1 MRLLMPRRS
10 AFTLIEMLV
19 TISVI
24 ALLLTIMLP
33 TLGQARESARQLLCA
48 SNLKQLALAGHTYA
62 ADHGQQL
69 PPGAP
74 GSTYAPA
81 LFYLPAA
88 DYDLRENLGPYL
100 QGFDAWKCPAVGPP
114 ANLDDPANTR
124 FASYNTYG
132 YLPGRT
138 TPSLI
143 TGQTNPVNLDQAT
156 NPARTTL
163 QQDTVRDGTYGTY
176 EYNHGSGQTITIG
189 PNNPSLTILAGDDV
203 AGANLSYFDGH
214 AAWQRFDQLEPV
226 GAIVTGTPNQ
236 YYSTRP

>member
-10 AFTLIEMLV
+10 AFTLIELMITL
-19 TISVI
+19 SVI
-24 ALLLTIMLP
+24 ALLIAIMMP
-33 TLGQARESARQLLCA
+33 TLGLARDSARQLLCA
-48 SNLKQLALAGHTYA
+48 GNLKQLALAGHTYA
-62 ADHGQQL
+62 TDHDQQL

-100 QGFDAWKCPAVGPP
+100 QGFDAWKCPAVGPA

-132 YLPGRT
+132 YLPGRS
-138 TPSLI
+138 TPNLI
-143 TGQTNPVNLDQAT
+143 PGQTNPVNLDDT
-156 NPARTTL
+156 TEPAGTVF
-163 QQDTVRDGTYGTY
+163 QQDTVRDGTFGTY
-176 EYNHGSGQTITIG
+176 EFNHGQGQTITLG
-189 PNNPSLTILAGDDV
+189 PTNPSLTILAGEDV

-214 AAWQRFDQLEPV
+214 VAWRSFTQLQTV
-226 GAIVTGTPNQ
+226 GPIVTGTPNQ